1 MKSSLSI
8 AVNFFILISALNFAQ
23 TDSTS
28 LNTENT
34 LDDILQE
41 PYEET
46 DNSDLYNDI
55 EQLIDN
61 PIDINSATISDLQ
74 LIPGMDLSS
83 AQLIINHRKK
93 YGQFF
98 SVYELNAV
106 PGLDNDFVKK
116 IIPFITVSTKE
127 QKQVEIPQS
136 NSLFKETHLELRSRV
151 INELQ
156 TRKGFSE
163 NKYEGT
169 KPQLYNRMLIKQS
182 NKYQAGFLTEKDP
195 GENSFNEFTSY
206 HLYVKD
212 ISFIKQLVVFDY
224 LLEFGQ
230 GLTMWSPYAFSKG
243 ADAIYPVKRNDR
255 TIRPYTSATENNF
268 FRGAAATISFD
279 NFFVSGFYSN
289 NNFDANI
296 DSITGEIISTPID
309 GLHRTESEISKR
321 KTATEKMIGARVDYK
336 NSGIIN
342 TGFMY
347 YKSQFSNP
355 FQSSSVFDIRGEDF
369 SYSAFYYDLYFDNAN
384 LFGEFSY
391 NGTSV
396 ASINTLL
403 VSVSRTLSFTASV
416 RNYPRNFFSLHGF
429 GFGERSGATSNEFG
443 IYTGIKWKLPF
454 AYLNFYYDQFKFP
467 YATSSIPLPSE
478 GDEFLVDLLTKPFTK
493 FELKLRYKNENKEVT
508 GIIENTTQLVRRI
521 KQLGRVEMVYNVSRT
536 LRLKGR
542 IEINYY
548 NIKKL
553 NENEN
558 GFLIFQDVRFVP
570 IPRLNLY
577 GRIIFFKTDSFNSAI
592 YEYENNLTG
601 ILSNLAM
608 YGEGTRWYFII
619 KYGIARYFTLSFRYS
634 ETYKPR
640 ETSFSSGLNEIK
652 GNVDNDISL
661 QVDFR
666 F

>member
-1 MKSSLSI
+1 MKNSFSI
-8 AVNFFILISALNFAQ
+8 LITFFILLSSFGFAQ
-23 TDSTS
+23 TDSTGI
-28 LNTENT
+28 NTEDA

-41 PYEET
+41 PFEET

-55 EQLIDN
+55 EQLIEN
-61 PIDINSATISDLQ
+61 PIDLNIATISDLQ

-83 AQLIINHRKK
+83 AQLILNHRKK
-93 YGQFF
+93 YGKFF

-106 PGLDNDFVKK
+106 QGLDGDFVKK
-116 IIPFITVSTKE
+116 IIPFITVKSKE
-127 QKQVEIPQS
+127 QQEVEIPQS
-136 NSLFKETHLELRSRV
+136 KSLFRETHLDLRSRI

-156 TRKGFSE
+156 TRKGFSD
-163 NKYEGT
+163 NRYEGT
-169 KPQLYNRMLIKQS
+169 KPQLYNRVILRQS

-195 GENSFNEFTSY
+195 GEKSFNEFSSY
-206 HLYVKD
+206 HFYAKD
-212 ISFIKQLVVFDY
+212 ISLVKQLAVFDY

-243 ADAIYPVKRNDR
+243 ADAIYPIKRNDR

-268 FRGAAATISFD
+268 FRGAAATFNFD
-279 NFFVSGFYSN
+279 KFYLTGFYSN
-289 NNFDANI
+289 NKFDANI
-296 DSITGEIISTPID
+296 DSLSGEIISTPID

-321 KTATEKMIGARVDYK
+321 KTAAEKMLGARIDYK
-336 NSGIIN
+336 NLGIIN

-355 FQSSSVFDIRGEDF
+355 FLSSSIFDMSGENF
-369 SYSAFYYDLYFDNAN
+369 SYSAFYYDFYYNNLN

-403 VSVSRTLSFTASV
+403 VSISRTLSFTASI

-443 IYTGIKWKLPF
+443 IYTGIKWRLPF

-478 GDEFLVDLLTKPFTK
+478 GEEFLIDLLTKPFTK
-493 FELKLRYKNENKEVT
+493 FELKLRYKNENKEVD
-508 GIIENTTQLVRRI
+508 GITDNNKQLVRRI
-521 KQLGRVEMVYNVSRT
+521 KQLGRVELVYNVSRS

-542 IEINYY
+542 LEINQF
-548 NIKKL
+548 NIDKL
-553 NENEN
+553 NENEH
-558 GFLIFQDVRFVP
+558 GFLVFQDVRFVP
-570 IPRLNLY
+570 IPGLNIY

-608 YGEGTRWYFII
+608 YGEGTRWYFIV
-619 KYGIARYFTLSFRYS
+619 KYGIARYLTLSFRYS
-634 ETYKPR
+634 ETYKPK
-640 ETSFSSGLNEIK
+640 ETSFSSGLNEIN

-661 QVDFR
+661 QLDLHF
-666 F
+666 

>member
-1 MKSSLSI
+1 MKSL
-8 AVNFFILISALNFAQ
+8 FPILISIFILLYSISFAQ
-23 TDSTS
+23 TDSTGI
-28 LNTENT
+28 NTEDA

-41 PYEET
+41 PFEET

-55 EQLIDN
+55 EQLIEN
-61 PIDINSATISDLQ
+61 PIDLNSASISDLQ

-83 AQLIINHRKK
+83 AQLILNHRKK
-93 YGQFF
+93 YGKFF

-106 PGLDNDFVKK
+106 QGLDNDFVKK
-116 IIPFITVSTKE
+116 IIPFITVKTKE
-127 QKQVEIPQS
+127 QQGVEIPES
-136 NSLFKETHLELRSRV
+136 KNIFRETHFELRSRM

-156 TRKGFSE
+156 TRKGFSD

-169 KPQLYNRMLIKQS
+169 KPQFYNRVILKQS
-182 NKYQAGFLTEKDP
+182 NNYQAGFLTEKDP
-195 GENSFNEFTSY
+195 GEKSFNEFSSY
-206 HLYVKD
+206 HFYAKD
-212 ISFIKQLVVFDY
+212 ISFVKQLVVFDY

-268 FRGAAATISFD
+268 FRGAAATFNLD
-279 NFFVSGFYSN
+279 KFFVTGFYSN
-289 NNFDANI
+289 NKFDANI
-296 DSITGEIISTPID
+296 DSLTGEIISTPVD

-321 KTATEKMIGARVDYK
+321 KTATEKMLGARIDYK

-342 TGFMY
+342 AGFMY

-355 FQSSSVFDIRGEDF
+355 FQASSIFDLTGEDF
-369 SYSAFYYDLYFDNAN
+369 SYSALYYDLYYDNLN

-391 NGTSV
+391 NGISV

-403 VSVSRTLSFTASV
+403 VSISRTLSFTASI

-467 YATSSIPLPSE
+467 FATSSIPLPSE
-478 GDEFLVDLLTKPFTK
+478 GDEFLIDILTKPFAK
-493 FELKLRYKNENKEVT
+493 FELKLRYKNEDKEVN
-508 GIIENTTQLVRRI
+508 GIIDNKTQLVRRI
-521 KQLGRVEMVYNVSRT
+521 KQLGRVELVFNVSRS

-542 IEINYY
+542 LEINQF
-548 NIKKL
+548 NIDNL
-553 NENEN
+553 NENEH
-558 GFLIFQDVRFVP
+558 GFLVFQDVRFVP
-570 IPRLNLY
+570 IPGLNFY
-577 GRIIFFKTDSFNSAI
+577 SRIIFFKTDSFNSAI

-619 KYGIARYFTLSFRYS
+619 KYGIVRNLSLSFRYS
-634 ETYKPR
+634 ETYKPK
-640 ETSFSSGLNEIK
+640 ENSYSSGLNEIK
-652 GNVDNDISL
+652 GNIDNDISL
-661 QVDFR
+661 QLDFR